1 MSSDENERK
10 KKNSMRPMNSADYKR
25 VEQVLQQQITTSSSH
40 RKKIDKNIENW
51 PNRLDSFNTINSL
64 NSTDEEEF
72 YSMSDYNSLPPL
84 GEPPKLTTGFL
95 VGENSGFSP
104 EKSLTNISLGGSSSL
119 LSTMNSPPKG
129 MLRF

>member
-1 MSSDENERK
+1 
-10 KKNSMRPMNSADYKR
+10 
-25 VEQVLQQQITTSSSH
+25 
-40 RKKIDKNIENW
+40 
-51 PNRLDSFNTINSL
+51 
-64 NSTDEEEF
+64 
-72 YSMSDYNSLPPL
+72 MSDYNSLPPL

-129 MLRF
+129 MLRFSVPYILVGERLHVTVTHVESTM